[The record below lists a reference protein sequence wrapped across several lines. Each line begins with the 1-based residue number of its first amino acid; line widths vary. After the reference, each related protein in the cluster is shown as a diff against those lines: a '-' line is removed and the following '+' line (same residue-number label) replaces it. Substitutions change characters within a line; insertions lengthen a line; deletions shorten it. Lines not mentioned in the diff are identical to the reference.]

1 MRRPTITELCT
12 GEIDD
17 FLYELVQKD
26 LQNIPPDMHCRR
38 RELCEALLACNKEEG
53 ERRKMRED
61 MTKILRS
68 WNASPGQIRKLEQL
82 GFHVTTGR
90 THMKLR
96 WKGSEYYATL
106 AATPS
111 CHRNGINAAR
121 NAVAAFF

>member
-1 MRRPTITELCT
+1 MRRPMITELCN

-68 WNASPGQIRKLEQL
+68 WNASPGQVRKLERL
-82 GFHVTTGR
+82 GFRVTTGK
-90 THMKLR
+90 THWKMR
-96 WKGSEYYATL
+96 WGDSAYYATL
-106 AATPS
+106 GATPS
-111 CHRNGINAAR
+111 DRHAGTNAAR